1 MSNDLNIT
9 TTPVPVFT
17 TISPNTSTSIPL
29 EVDEINT
36 SNVFSIIHSVFTF
49 IMSRFFLLFFG
60 IFIGIGIV
68 VKFSPESNNLKEQ
81 IKILNEENNKLKN
94 LINKNTTN
102 SNWGDIKNSII
113 LKK

>member
-9 TTPVPVFT
+9 TTPFPVFT
-17 TISPNTSTSIPL
+17 TIAPNTTTSIPS
-29 EVDEINT
+29 EVDQINT
-36 SNVFSIIHSVFTF
+36 SNIFSIIHSGFAF

-68 VKFSPESNNLKEQ
+68 VKFSPETKNLKEQ
-81 IKILNEENNKLKN
+81 IKILTEENNKLKN